1 MEEFNS
7 DHIYRTK
14 VIYTIKDIAKILQ
27 IGVDEVFEF
36 IKEGHIKGFRL
47 KDGKRSPGE

>member
-1 MEEFNS
+1 MEELNS

-27 IGVDEVFEF
+27 IGVDEVLKF
-36 IKEGHIKGFRL
+36 IEEGHITGFRL
-47 KDGKRSPGE
+47 RDCMRSP